1 MDRIAIVG
9 LGPLGLS
16 IGLALKRAELTDAE
30 VVGIDRARNLQSRAS
45 KMGAVDSATGNL
57 RSALRGAG
65 LVILDMP
72 VLHMEEALQAV
83 GEDVEKGT
91 TVTDTGTSKVKV
103 TEWAKRHLPETV
115 GFVGGRPLPWKTLDL
130 PEDAEATVFDDT
142 SYCVVPSDSTDPD
155 SVKTVVGLVEV
166 LRAAPLFMDPHEHDS
181 FAAAVSHLPRLLS
194 AALLNATASSASW
207 KEMSRL
213 AGGEFHQLSGLAAG
227 DPEETAAASQAD
239 SGSLDH
245 WLGQVIDELAS
256 YRERLRGQDENLAEV
271 LVSAWEHRAR
281 WEAGEVGAENRAEVP
296 SAKAMM
302 AGMFLGNRLVDRYS
316 KFADT
321 TKPPSWRYPG
331 AS

>member
-103 TEWAKRHLPETV
+103 TEWAKRHLPETA

-166 LRAAPLFMDPHEHDS
+166 LRGGSAIHGPPRA
-181 FAAAVSHLPRLLS
+181 RLLRSGSLPPAPS
-194 AALLNATASSASW
+194 ALRGAAQRDGLQRVLERDVSPC
-207 KEMSRL
+207 RR
-213 AGGEFHQLSGLAAG
+213 EFHQLSGLAAG